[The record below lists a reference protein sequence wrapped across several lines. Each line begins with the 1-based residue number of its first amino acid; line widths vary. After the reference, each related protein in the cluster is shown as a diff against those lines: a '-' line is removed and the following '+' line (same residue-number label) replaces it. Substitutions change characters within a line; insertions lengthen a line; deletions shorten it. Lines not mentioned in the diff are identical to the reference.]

1 MRTPTV
7 LCLLLSLTAGP
18 SPAQV
23 PASAGS
29 WRVDPAVQRERDAT
43 RKSILEDELAAQAKL
58 FLEAHAE
65 LREARAQRLPRAKA
79 EDIVERLD
87 LHRRNIAELGREIAR
102 AVGDVAGSGGSKRA
116 VERIGDYW
124 LIPGQATS
132 SGGLDSAPRPLP
144 REPSPARNPEERGR
158 PEWVIPANPPG
169 KVP

>member
-1 MRTPTV
+1 MRTPTA

-23 PASAGS
+23 MAPAGG

-43 RKSILEDELAAQAKL
+43 RKSILDDELASQAKL
-58 FLEAHAE
+58 YLDAHAE

-102 AVGDVAGSGGSKRA
+102 TVGDVTGSRGSKRE
-116 VERIGDYW
+116 VERVTDNW
-124 LIPGQATS
+124 LISGQANS
-132 SGGLDSAPRPLP
+132 PGGLDSPPRPLP
-144 REPSPARNPEERGR
+144 REPTPARNPEERPR
-158 PEWVIPANPPG
+158 PEWIIPANPPG
-169 KVP
+169 RIP

>member
-1 MRTPTV
+1 MRTLTV
-7 LCLLLSLTAGP
+7 LCLLLSLAAGP

-29 WRVDPAVQRERDAT
+29 WRVDPAIQRERDVT
-43 RKSILEDELAAQAKL
+43 RKSILDDELASQAKL
-58 FLEAHAE
+58 FVEAHAE
-65 LREARAQRLPRAKA
+65 LREARALRLPRAKS

-102 AVGDVAGSGGSKRA
+102 TVGDVAASSGTKRA
-116 VERIGDYW
+116 VERVTDNW

-132 SGGLDSAPRPLP
+132 QGGLDSAPRPQP
-144 REPSPARNPEERGR
+144 REPLPARNPEERGR
-158 PEWVIPANPPG
+158 PEWIIPANPPG